1 MRADGSVPSDGQS
14 SDELPRIVEARSVY
28 SPAAYLADLLQ
39 LIDDRFLAA
48 ALTENRRSIKEI
60 PLDAPNTYTEVPY
73 LDIGNELLAGRL
85 ATKPGEDPYEAR
97 AKTPSRFGLPFS

>member
-39 LIDDRFLAA
+39 LMDDRFERA
-48 ALTENRRSIKEI
+48 ALLEAGGGSRTSRST
-60 PLDAPNTYTEVPY
+60 P
-73 LDIGNELLAGRL
+73 R
-85 ATKPGEDPYEAR
+85 
-97 AKTPSRFGLPFS
+97 TPSPRSRTWTS